1 MVNIRFSNVLGDFN
15 QVESSTIVEPEPG
28 VMDCYIAVTFAPV
41 QGFIEKSRK
50 LRDLYGASQ
59 ILSYLSA
66 KLVEQ
71 AKNTNLEVISPG
83 LPQVKEGVPNRIL
96 IKVNFN
102 SQDELQ
108 NIQQQLEQ
116 EFFRVWKNILTQCQ
130 KWIENRLKSYDQ
142 FQDWCWDS
150 EWKKW
155 GNYTWELFW
164 GNGDCVESAL
174 DNLEEQKLKRAW
186 TAINWIG
193 ESSSLTGTDA
203 IAWPGLGGKDR
214 NPKRSYW
221 QEEKPKIERFYRYL
235 ALILDGKN
243 PSAVDER
250 EEPEGKYIAANEKL
264 SIPELTKRLVTHPD
278 VIEWINQ
285 QEKATA
291 TIRSEDRFKLK
302 PPEKFSEIVRRL
314 EDMKHQPQGQW
325 TAWFMGDGDNVG
337 DYLISLSKRPD
348 RDKKIKDFTEEMRE
362 WGAKFYAEFPED
374 LGRVVYAGGDDF
386 LGIIYNPRFD
396 HPNQKAIS
404 GQEIID
410 WLISLP
416 EKWKEGK
423 SENINQNI
431 NQNITLSLGLVWAA
445 PSVPQRDV
453 LQHCREA
460 EKRSKQQGKNRV
472 TIRVVFNS
480 GQYVQ
485 WTCPWKYLEILDR
498 YQDRDGGK
506 HWSHVYNDLAQLKNR
521 QAFGLNCDQLD
532 HYCGRSLRNDKQGL
546 LNWFELYFPQSKT
559 LITDDEK
566 EIFDSKDAELR
577 AWAIIQW
584 IKELIVVGW
593 YLDSEV

>member
-1 MVNIRFSNVLGDFN
+1 MANIRFSNVLGDSN
-15 QVESSTIVEPEPG
+15 QVKSSLIVVPEPG
-28 VMDCYIAVTFAPV
+28 IMDCYIVVTFAPV

-71 AKNTNLEVISPG
+71 AKNTPNLEVISPG

-96 IKVNFN
+96 IKVNIN
-102 SQDELQ
+102 SQHELQ
-108 NIQQQLEQ
+108 QIQEQLEQ
-116 EFFRVWKNILTQCQ
+116 EFFRLWKNILTQCQ
-130 KWIENRLKSYDQ
+130 KWIENRLKSYYQ
-142 FQDWCWDS
+142 SQDWCWDS

-164 GNGDCVESAL
+164 GNGDSVKTAL
-174 DNLEEQKLKRAW
+174 DNLEEQKLERAW

-203 IAWPGLGGKDR
+203 IAWPGLGGKGR
-214 NPKRSYW
+214 NPKHSYW
-221 QEEKPKIERFYRYL
+221 QEEKPKIEKFYRYL

-243 PSAVDER
+243 PSDVDDR

-285 QEKATA
+285 QEEATT
-291 TIRSEDRFKLK
+291 TISSEDRFKLK

-337 DYLISLSKRPD
+337 DYLTNLSKEPN
-348 RDKKIKDFTEEMRE
+348 RDEDIKAFTEEMRK
-362 WGAKFYAEFPED
+362 WGEKFYVEFPED
-374 LGRVVYAGGDDF
+374 FGRVVYAGGDDF

-396 HPNQKAIS
+396 NPDQKAIS
-404 GQEIID
+404 GQQIIN

-423 SENINQNI
+423 SEKI

-485 WTCPWKYLEILDR
+485 WTCPWEYLEILGSYR
-498 YQDRDGGK
+498 DRDGGK
-506 HWSHVYNDLAQLKNR
+506 NWSHVYNDLAQLKNR
-521 QAFGLNCDQLD
+521 QAFGLNCDKLD
-532 HYCGRSLRNDKQGL
+532 HYCGRSLSNDRKGL
-546 LNWFELYFPQSKT
+546 LDWFELYFPQSKT

-566 EIFDSKDAELR
+566 EIFKNKESKER
-577 AWAIIQW
+577 AWATIQW
-584 IKELIVVGW
+584 IKELILVGW

>member
-1 MVNIRFSNVLGDFN
+1 
-15 QVESSTIVEPEPG
+15 
-28 VMDCYIAVTFAPV
+28 MDCYIVVTFAPV

-71 AKNTNLEVISPG
+71 AKNTPNLEVISPG
-83 LPQVKEGVPNRIL
+83 VPKIKEGVPNRIL
-96 IKVNFN
+96 IKANLN

-108 NIQQQLEQ
+108 QIQQQLEQ
-116 EFFRVWKNILTQCQ
+116 EFFRLWKNILTQCQ
-130 KWIENRLKSYDQ
+130 KWIENRLESYYQ
-142 FQDWCWDS
+142 NWYWDS

-164 GNGDCVESAL
+164 GNGDSVESAL
-174 DNLEEQKLKRAW
+174 NNLEEQKLERAW

-203 IAWPGLGGKDR
+203 IAWPGLGRQQR
-214 NPKRSYW
+214 NPKYCNW
-221 QEEKPKIERFYRYL
+221 QEEKGEIETFY
-235 ALILDGKN
+235 KN
-243 PSAVDER
+243 LVLKLFDNPTPDA
-250 EEPEGKYIAANEKL
+250 GGYIADNEKL

-278 VIEWINQ
+278 VIKWINQ
-285 QEKATA
+285 QEEATT

-302 PPEKFSEIVRRL
+302 PPEKFSEIVRKL

-337 DYLISLSKRPD
+337 DYLKALSKSSDSD
-348 RDKKIKDFTEEMRE
+348 RDEKIKAFTEQMQQ
-362 WGAKFYAEFPED
+362 WGEKFYVEFPED

-386 LGIIYNPRFD
+386 LGIIYNPLFD
-396 HPNQKAIS
+396 YPKQKAIS
-404 GQEIID
+404 GQKIID

-416 EKWKEGK
+416 EEWKAGK
-423 SENINQNI
+423 SEKI

-485 WTCPWKYLEILDR
+485 WTCPWEYLEILGSYR
-498 YQDRDGGK
+498 DRDGGK
-506 HWSHVYNDLAQLKNR
+506 NWSHVYNDLAQLKNR
-521 QAFGLNCDQLD
+521 QSFGLNCDKLD
-532 HYCGRSLRNDKQGL
+532 HYCGRSLSNDRKGL
-546 LNWFELYFPQSKT
+546 LDWFELYFPQSKT

-566 EIFDSKDAELR
+566 EIFKNKESKER
-577 AWAIIQW
+577 AWATIQW
-584 IKELIVVGW
+584 IKELILVGW

>member
-1 MVNIRFSNVLGDFN
+1 
-15 QVESSTIVEPEPG
+15 
-28 VMDCYIAVTFAPV
+28 MDCYIVVTFAPV

-71 AKNTNLEVISPG
+71 AKNTPNLEVISPG
-83 LPQVKEGVPNRIL
+83 VPKIKEGVPNRIL
-96 IKVNFN
+96 IKANLN

-108 NIQQQLEQ
+108 QIQQQLEQ
-116 EFFRVWKNILTQCQ
+116 EFFRLWKNILTQCQ
-130 KWIENRLKSYDQ
+130 KWIENRLESYYQ
-142 FQDWCWDS
+142 NWYWDS

-164 GNGDCVESAL
+164 GNGDSVESAL
-174 DNLEEQKLKRAW
+174 NNLEEQKLERAW

-203 IAWPGLGGKDR
+203 IAWPGLGRQQR
-214 NPKRSYW
+214 NPKYCNW
-221 QEEKPKIERFYRYL
+221 QEEKGEIETFY
-235 ALILDGKN
+235 KN
-243 PSAVDER
+243 LVLKLFDNPTPDA
-250 EEPEGKYIAANEKL
+250 GGYIADNEKL

-278 VIEWINQ
+278 VIKWINQ
-285 QEKATA
+285 QEEATT

-302 PPEKFSEIVRRL
+302 PPEKFSEIVRKL

-337 DYLISLSKRPD
+337 DYLKALSKSSDSD
-348 RDKKIKDFTEEMRE
+348 RDEKIKAFTEQMQQ
-362 WGAKFYAEFPED
+362 WGEKFYVEFPED

-386 LGIIYNPRFD
+386 LGIIYNPLFD
-396 HPNQKAIS
+396 YPKQKAIS
-404 GQEIID
+404 GQKIID

-416 EKWKEGK
+416 EEWKAGK
-423 SENINQNI
+423 SEKI

-453 LQHCREA
+453 LQHCRDA

-506 HWSHVYNDLAQLKNR
+506 NWSHVYNDLAQLKNR
-521 QAFGLNCDQLD
+521 QSFGLNCDKLD
-532 HYCGRSLRNDKQGL
+532 HYCGRNLSNDRKGL
-546 LNWFELYFPQSKT
+546 LDWFELYFPQSKT

-566 EIFDSKDAELR
+566 EIFKNKESKER
-577 AWAIIQW
+577 AWATIQW
-584 IKELIVVGW
+584 IKELILVGW

>member
-1 MVNIRFSNVLGDFN
+1 
-15 QVESSTIVEPEPG
+15 
-28 VMDCYIAVTFAPV
+28 MDCYIVVTFAPV

-71 AKNTNLEVISPG
+71 AKNTPNLEVISPG
-83 LPQVKEGVPNRIL
+83 VPKIKEGVPNRIL
-96 IKVNFN
+96 IKANLN

-108 NIQQQLEQ
+108 QIQQQLEQ
-116 EFFRVWKNILTQCQ
+116 EFFRLWKNILTQCQ
-130 KWIENRLKSYDQ
+130 KWIENRLESYYQ
-142 FQDWCWDS
+142 NWYWDS

-164 GNGDCVESAL
+164 GNGDSVESAL
-174 DNLEEQKLKRAW
+174 NNLEEQKLERAW

-203 IAWPGLGGKDR
+203 IAWPGLGRQQR
-214 NPKRSYW
+214 NPKYCNW
-221 QEEKPKIERFYRYL
+221 QEEKGEIETFY
-235 ALILDGKN
+235 KN
-243 PSAVDER
+243 LVLKLFDNPTPDA
-250 EEPEGKYIAANEKL
+250 GGYIADNEKL

-278 VIEWINQ
+278 VIKWINQ
-285 QEKATA
+285 QEEATT

-302 PPEKFSEIVRRL
+302 PPEKFSEIVRKL

-337 DYLISLSKRPD
+337 DYLKALSKSSDSD
-348 RDKKIKDFTEEMRE
+348 RDEKIKAFTEQMQQ
-362 WGAKFYAEFPED
+362 WGEKFYVEFPED

-386 LGIIYNPRFD
+386 LGIIYNPLFD
-396 HPNQKAIS
+396 YPKQKAIS
-404 GQEIID
+404 GQKIID

-416 EKWKEGK
+416 EEWKAGK
-423 SENINQNI
+423 SEKI

-506 HWSHVYNDLAQLKNR
+506 NWSHVYNDLAQLKNR
-521 QAFGLNCDQLD
+521 QSFGLNCDKLD
-532 HYCGRSLRNDKQGL
+532 HYCGRNLSNDRKGL
-546 LNWFELYFPQSKT
+546 LDWFELYFPQSKT

-566 EIFDSKDAELR
+566 EIFKNKESKER
-577 AWAIIQW
+577 AWATIQW
-584 IKELIVVGW
+584 IKELILVGW